1 MPRVAV
7 RTAVIAAAGSA
18 SRMWPASKVVPKEM
32 FPIGRLPVIAHLVWE
47 MVEAGIA
54 HIVIVIR
61 KDSVRALEAVF
72 DAAIAPPANV
82 AADPLV
88 RRFER
93 IIRKPRLTFVE
104 QSGPYGNGTPLLN
117 GFDASEGGPCIYAFA
132 DDVVL
137 GENVTAGLLRT
148 HEKTD
153 NVVLAAQRVPKKE
166 RGRFGILETRSR
178 GGERLVTRFVEKPRP
193 GETTSAL
200 ASLGRYLVT
209 QDVVEVLRSTPVG
222 RDRELWLADA
232 FCALLE
238 RRTPLSVFTLGKGR
252 WYTVGTPDGYRNAVL
267 AGMRME
273 LRDDLYSS

>member
-47 MVEAGIA
+47 MVEAGVA
-54 HIVIVIR
+54 HIVIVVR
-61 KDSVRALEAVF
+61 KDSFRALEAVF
-72 DAAIAPPANV
+72 DPAVAPPANV
-82 AADPLV
+82 ADDPLV

-93 IIRKPRLTFVE
+93 IIREPRFTFVE

-117 GFDASEGGPCIYAFA
+117 GFEASEGGTCVYAFA
-132 DDVVL
+132 DDVVF
-137 GENVTAGLLRT
+137 GENVTAGLIRT
-148 HEKTD
+148 HERTGH
-153 NVVLAAQRVPKKE
+153 VVLAAQRVPKKE
-166 RGRFGILETRSR
+166 TGRFGILETRSR
-178 GGERLVTRFVEKPRP
+178 GGERLITRFVEKPQR

-200 ASLGRYLVT
+200 ASLGRYLIT
-209 QDVVEVLRSTPVG
+209 QDVIDVLRETPVG

-238 RRTPLSVFTLGKGR
+238 RRSPLAVHTLGKGR
-252 WYTVGTPDGYRNAVL
+252 WYTVGNPDGYRNAVL

-273 LRDDLYSS
+273 QREDLYSA